1 MPTLSHR
8 PPTLCRH
15 RHSGRA
21 YVKLDGLR
29 HYLGKWN
36 SKEAKAAYRAFI
48 KQWEVTGAAP
58 SDSRSAESIEAAEIA
73 ADYLEKSIG
82 KYKPNPVTGEPS
94 SELGVARLAMRAW
107 IAEFGELP
115 VTKFGPVCFQRLRAV
130 WVDQKLAPETVSHY
144 VRHIKRALKH
154 AVALEKLPASVV
166 TAIACVEPLK
176 QAEHKHEPQPAPKL
190 VIDET
195 IKATIKHLP
204 PMLADAVMLL
214 RESGMRPC
222 ELCLMRPCDID
233 RSQREWEYR
242 PQTHKTAHKGKVRI
256 VQLGPACQRI
266 LKKYFATTAPEDY
279 IFSPAIVMEQRRQAK
294 AAARVTPLSCG
305 NRRGSN
311 VKRHRLSRE
320 PLRTLARTIRLK
332 RGRQKRYE
340 KHTSRKPLSRS
351 VCRQQ
356 VQRQIIPASKSRS
369 GITFSLN
376 ANWQNRS
383 LEKSADHLHSLT
395 NHSAA
400 ARNRCVFYA
409 QVFCK

>member
-21 YVKLDGLR
+21 YVKLDGVR

-58 SDSRSAESIEAAEIA
+58 SDSRSAESIEVAEIA
-73 ADYLEKSIG
+73 ADYTEKSIG
-82 KYKPNPVTGEPS
+82 IYKPNPVTGEPS
-94 SELGVARLAMRAW
+94 SELGVARLAMGAW

-115 VTKFGPVCFQRLRAV
+115 VLRFGPVCFQRLRAV
-130 WVDQKLAPETVSHY
+130 WVNQKLAPETVSHY
-144 VRHIKRALKH
+144 VRHIRRALKH

-233 RSQREWEYR
+233 RSQREWEYK

-266 LKKYFATTAPEDY
+266 LKKYFATTAAEDY

-311 VKRHRLSRE
+311 VKRK
-320 PLRTLARTIRLK
+320 PKRTP
-332 RGRQKRYE
+332 GKRYTTQALTRAIKNACE
-340 KHTSRKPLSRS
+340 DNQIETWTAKALRK
-351 VCRQQ
+351 
-356 VQRQIIPASKSRS
+356 AH
-369 GITFSLN
+369 ITEAVIAVSLQ
-376 ANWQNRS
+376 A
-383 LEKSADHLHSLT
+383 A
-395 NHSAA
+395 SAA
-400 ARNRCVFYA
+400 ANHSSVKVTERNYSLA
-409 QVFCK
+409 QRELAKQVARKIG